1 MYVLTETTLKIKVNT
16 AYSGNAHSNDA
27 LYTARSKFLIRIQIY
42 DVWNNRT
49 PTAKGR
55 ILQ

>member
-1 MYVLTETTLKIKVNT
+1 MYVLTETTHKIKLNT
-16 AYSGNAHSNDA
+16 AYSGNAHANDA

-42 DVWNNRT
+42 DLWSNRT
-49 PTAKGR
+49 STAKGR